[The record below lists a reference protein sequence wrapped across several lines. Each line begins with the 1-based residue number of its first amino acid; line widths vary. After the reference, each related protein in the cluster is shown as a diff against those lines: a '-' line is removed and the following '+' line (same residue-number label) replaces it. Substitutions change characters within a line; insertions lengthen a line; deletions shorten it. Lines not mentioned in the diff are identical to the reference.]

1 MPIDQVT
8 SPITATFGKLLG
20 GVITAIVILII
31 AWIVAAILRWAIR
44 KILNA
49 FRLDERVRSP
59 GLTAIIASIVFWV
72 TILIFLPSVLGAL
85 GATSILEPL
94 NALISSIL
102 AWIPQ
107 IIAAIVIL
115 IIGVFI
121 ARLLRQIVTGALQA
135 IGTDRLGSRVG
146 FQGLSALVGLIVY
159 ILVLVPTLIAAMS
172 ALNLTVLTAPLTA
185 MLTEFL
191 NAIPNIIAA
200 LVLIIVAYYIGR
212 VVGQIV
218 TDLLTGLGFNRIF
231 QWMGVASAEKTSGQT
246 PSKVVGTLVFVFIV
260 YTAVMQAV
268 FVLGWS
274 DLGALLSQFLVIA
287 IQVILG
293 LIIIGF
299 GLWLAT
305 MVGRGVRA
313 SGWPSKN
320 LLALIGEIAIF
331 ILFAAMGLTQM
342 GLGQQIVVLAF
353 GLTLGGIAIAG
364 ALAFGLGGR
373 TWAGQILEDARSWYR
388 SRDDSATVG
397 LPSIPPVSIP
407 PATTSAT
414 ITPPAEPPA
423 TPPPAEPPATPG
435 AGE

>member
-8 SPITATFGKLLG
+8 NPIMATFGKVLG
-20 GVITAIVILII
+20 GVITAVVILLI
-31 AWIVAAILRWAIR
+31 AWLIAAILRWAVR
-44 KILNA
+44 KVLGA
-49 FRLDERVRSP
+49 FRLDDRVRSP
-59 GLTAIIASIVFWV
+59 GLTNIVASIVFWL
-72 TILIFLPSVLGAL
+72 TILIFLPSALSAL

-94 NALISSIL
+94 NALIASIL

-107 IIAAIVIL
+107 IIAAAVIL

-135 IGTDRLGSRVG
+135 IGADRLGTRFG

-159 ILVLVPTLIAAMS
+159 ILVLVPTLIAALG

-231 QWMGVASAEKTSGQT
+231 QWMGVASAESQSGQT
-246 PSKVVGTLVFVFIV
+246 PSKVVGTLVFILIV
-260 YTAVMQAV
+260 YTAVMQAM

-274 DLGALLSQFLVIA
+274 DFGALLSQFLVIA
-287 IQVILG
+287 IQVLLG
-293 LIIIGF
+293 LVIIGF

-305 MVGRGVRA
+305 MVARAVRA
-313 SGWPSKN
+313 SGWPQKN
-320 LLALIGEIAIF
+320 LLALIGEVAIF

-353 GLTLGGIAIAG
+353 GLTLGGVAIAG

-373 TWAGQILEDARSWYR
+373 AWAGQVLDDLRSWYT
-388 SRDDSATVG
+388 SRDDATTPALPGATPTVEP
-397 LPSIPPVSIP
+397 PSIVPPSTGP
-407 PATTSAT
+407 T
-414 ITPPAEPPA
+414 
-423 TPPPAEPPATPG
+423 TPPPAVPPPPTPG

>member
-1 MPIDQVT
+1 MPFDQT
-8 SPITATFGKLLG
+8 TLTATFGKVLG
-20 GVITAIVILII
+20 GVITAVVILLI
-31 AWIVAAILRWAIR
+31 AWLVAAILRWVVR

-49 FRLDERVRSP
+49 FRLDDRVRSP

-72 TILIFLPSVLGAL
+72 TILIFLPSALSAL

-94 NALISSIL
+94 NALVSSIL

-121 ARLLRQIVTGALQA
+121 ARLLRQIVTSALQA
-135 IGTDRLGSRVG
+135 IGTDRVGGRFG

-159 ILVLVPTLIAAMS
+159 ILVLVPTLIAAMG

-200 LVLIIVAYYIGR
+200 IVLIIVAYYIGR

-231 QWMGVASAEKTSGQT
+231 LWMGVANVESKSGQT
-246 PSKVVGTLVFVFIV
+246 PSRVVGTLVFVFIV
-260 YTAVMQAV
+260 YTAVMQAI

-353 GLTLGGIAIAG
+353 GLTLGGVAIAG

-373 TWAGQILEDARSWYR
+373 AWAGQVLEDARSWYR
-388 SRDDSATVG
+388 SRDDSATLG

-407 PATTSAT
+407 PATESS
-414 ITPPAEPPA
+414 A
-423 TPPPAEPPATPG
+423 TPPPAEPPATPPAEPPAEPPT
-435 AGE
+435 AGSSD

>member
-1 MPIDQVT
+1 MPTDQIT
-8 SPITATFGKLLG
+8 TPIMGTFGKLAG
-20 GVITAIVILII
+20 GIISAIVILII
-31 AWIVAAILRWAIR
+31 AWIVAAILRWAVR

-59 GLTAIIASIVFWV
+59 GLTQIIASIVFWV
-72 TILIFLPSVLGAL
+72 TILLFLPGILAAL
-85 GATSILEPL
+85 GAEQILVPL
-94 NALISSIL
+94 NALIASIL
-102 AWIPQ
+102 GWIPQ
-107 IIAAIVIL
+107 IIAAAVIL
-115 IIGVFI
+115 IIGVFV
-121 ARLLRQIVTGALQA
+121 ARLLRQIVTAALQA
-135 IGTDRLGSRVG
+135 IGADRLGSRVG

-159 ILVLVPTLIAAMS
+159 ILVLVPTLIAALG

-191 NAIPNIIAA
+191 NAIPNIVAA
-200 LVLIIVAYYIGR
+200 FVLILVAYYIGR

-231 QWMGVASAEKTSGQT
+231 QWMGIANASNEQGQT
-246 PSKVVGTLVFVFIV
+246 PSKVVGTLVFIFIV

-299 GLWLAT
+299 GLWLGSVVA
-305 MVGRGVRA
+305 GAVRN
-313 SGWPSKN
+313 SGWPQKN
-320 LLALIGEIAIF
+320 LLALIGQVAIF

-353 GLTLGGIAIAG
+353 GLTLGGVAVAA

-373 TWAGQILEDARSWYR
+373 NWAGQVLEDARRWYQ
-388 SRDDSATVG
+388 SRDDSASVLLPPG
-397 LPSIPPVSIP
+397 SEPPAPPSIPPSTGPV
-407 PATTSAT
+407 
-414 ITPPAEPPA
+414 
-423 TPPPAEPPATPG
+423 TPPPTVPPPPTPRSG
-435 AGE
+435 D